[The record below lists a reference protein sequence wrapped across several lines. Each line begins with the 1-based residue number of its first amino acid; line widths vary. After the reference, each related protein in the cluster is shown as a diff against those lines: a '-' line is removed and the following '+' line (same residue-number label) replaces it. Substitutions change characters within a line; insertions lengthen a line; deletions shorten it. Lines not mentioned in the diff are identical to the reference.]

1 MAGLTIVL
9 QLVIHDS
16 ESVQAERGSNWVLKD
31 SSTEEESLI
40 ELDALLVVLLLL
52 IKVTQGE
59 SHVSLLLNVS
69 CLDSRLSSKSDVL

>member
-9 QLVIHDS
+9 QFVIHDS
-16 ESVQAERGSNWVLKD
+16 KSIQAERGSDWVLKD

-40 ELDALLVVLLLL
+40 ELDALLVVFLLL

-59 SHVSLLLNVS
+59 SHVCLLLNVS
-69 CLDSRLSSKSDVL
+69 SLDSCLSSECDVL

>member
-1 MAGLTIVL
+1 MGLTIVL

-16 ESVQAERGSNWVLKD
+16 ESVQSERGSNWVLKD

-69 CLDSRLSSKSDVL
+69 SLDSRLSSKSDVL

>member
-1 MAGLTIVL
+1 MVRLTIVL

-16 ESVQAERGSNWVLKD
+16 ESVQSERGSDWVFKD

-40 ELDALLVVLLLL
+40 ELDALLVVFLLL